1 MENPSFFKAELKNS
15 LFKGLIQYS
24 TEGNERLIRS
34 QYKVNFSIISSF
46 FVTYLT
52 RLDQNPILGKDK
64 TKEHPIL

>member
-1 MENPSFFKAELKNS
+1 MENPSFFKAELKYS
-15 LFKGLIQYS
+15 LFIGLIQYS